1 METYAIYLTSEILHM
16 LRDISYNTYWKRV
29 RKNEMLSPLIQKGK
43 RKSFYTQAEKDL
55 ILQHFV

>member
-1 METYAIYLTSEILHM
+1 METYEIYLTSEILQM
-16 LRDISYNTYWKRV
+16 LRDISYQSYRRRV
-29 RKNEMLSPLIQKGK
+29 RKNEKLSPLIQKGK